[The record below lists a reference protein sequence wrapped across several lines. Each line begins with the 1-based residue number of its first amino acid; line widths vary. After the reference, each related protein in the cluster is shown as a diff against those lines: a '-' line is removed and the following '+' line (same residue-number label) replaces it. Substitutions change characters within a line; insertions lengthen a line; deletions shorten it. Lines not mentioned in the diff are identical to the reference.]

1 MTSPSGAYASHA
13 SDVHRRLA
21 PTRDRRRR
29 APIAGTSRRL
39 AVEDARRDA
48 CEHPNA
54 RQSPQRGQSSSTS
67 SASSGD
73 DGPGEPP
80 ATVWLIHHR
89 DGRNYIAW
97 NLEREGGVTTATVI
111 RRVRYG
117 LGEVHRSDV
126 QRLVDEMH
134 AAGLAG
140 STVRNKLDPLR
151 VVYRRAIQDDELVR
165 NPAEKLRLWWR
176 LTFPNRLSLLDV
188 GDLWI
193 VGERFNV
200 RPVAPPSQAG

>member
-1 MTSPSGAYASHA
+1 M
-13 SDVHRRLA
+13 
-21 PTRDRRRR
+21 
-29 APIAGTSRRL
+29 
-39 AVEDARRDA
+39 
-48 CEHPNA
+48 
-54 RQSPQRGQSSSTS
+54 
-67 SASSGD
+67 
-73 DGPGEPP
+73 
-80 ATVWLIHHR
+80 
-89 DGRNYIAW
+89 
-97 NLEREGGVTTATVI
+97 TTATVI